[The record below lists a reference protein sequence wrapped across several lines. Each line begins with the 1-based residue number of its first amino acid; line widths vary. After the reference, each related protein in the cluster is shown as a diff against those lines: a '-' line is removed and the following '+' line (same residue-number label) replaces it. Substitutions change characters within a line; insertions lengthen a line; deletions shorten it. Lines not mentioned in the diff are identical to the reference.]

1 MAYDPMAS
9 AGAKIYIGPVTAA
22 ATVSAYAALSY
33 TEIQGVETIGEF
45 GDAASQI
52 TFTGIGDNRVRKLKG
67 ARDAGDVTVTAAF
80 APRDPGQVAVRA
92 AERTKFSYAIKVVF
106 EDSPDANDTDSVFYF
121 HAKVMSVKN
130 PVGGANDVLKETYT
144 LAIDTAI
151 YASLSANVS

>member
-22 ATVSAYAALSY
+22 STVSAYAAL
-33 TEIQGVETIGEF
+33 TWVEVQGIETVGEF

-67 ARDAGDVTVTAAF
+67 PYDAGDVTVTAAW
-80 APRDPGQVAVRA
+80 APRDAGQIAMRTA
-92 AERTKFSYAIKVVF
+92 AGTKFSYAIKVTF

-121 HAKVMSVKN
+121 HAKVMSAKKS
-130 PVGGANDVLKETYT
+130 VGGASDVLKETYT
-144 LAIDTAI
+144 LGIDTAI